1 MNSGDL
7 LRLAWQAV
15 WFHRQRSILTMLGI
29 LIGIASVILLTS
41 IGEGARVYILTQ
53 FTQFGT
59 TLVGINPGRVE
70 TTGLPGALG
79 TTIHPLTLADAAA
92 LARLRGVEH
101 ALPSVIGTAPVEQ
114 AGKTRNTFVYGVTEA
129 APEVFRMRVRGGR
142 FLPPLDP
149 DQGAPVAVLGPKLKR
164 ELFGEENC
172 LGRHVRISGQRFMVI
187 GFMEPKGQFL
197 GFDIDDS
204 VYIPV
209 ASARQLFNREALHE
223 IDVLIANS
231 TMIDPV
237 VKRIKEVLI
246 ERHGKEEDFTVTTQT
261 GMLETLDRVIRIVS
275 MAVGGIGAISL
286 LVGSI
291 GILTIMW
298 ISVNERTSEIGLARA
313 LGATPQQILAL
324 FLCEAA
330 LLSSFGGLLGVATGL
345 GVAQLLHLYVP
356 ALPVKTPIE
365 YVFLALVVSL
375 IVGFASGL
383 LPARRAA
390 ALDPVVALAAE

>member
-1 MNSGDL
+1 MNARDL

-15 WFHRQRSILTMLGI
+15 WFHRQRSILTMLGM

-59 TLVGINPGRVE
+59 TLVGINPGRIE

-92 LARLRGVEH
+92 LERIRGVERV
-101 ALPSVIGTAPVEQ
+101 LPNVVGTAPVEQ
-114 AGKTRNTFVYGVTEA
+114 AGKTRNTFVYGVTDA
-129 APEVFRMRVRGGR
+129 APQVLRMQVRGGR
-142 FLPPLDP
+142 FLPASDP
-149 DQGAPVAVLGPKLKR
+149 DQTAPVAVLGPKLKR
-164 ELFGEENC
+164 ELFGDETC

-187 GFMEPKGQFL
+187 GLMEPKGQFL

-223 IDVLIANS
+223 IDVLIANAS
-231 TMIDPV
+231 MIDSV
-237 VKRIKEVLI
+237 VKRIKGILI

-261 GMLETLDRVIRIVS
+261 GMLETLNRIIRIVS

-313 LGATPQQILAL
+313 LGATSNQILAL

-330 LLSSFGGLLGVATGL
+330 LLSTLGGILGVALGL
-345 GVAQLLHLYVP
+345 SVAQALHLYVP
-356 ALPVKTPIE
+356 ALPVETPVE
-365 YVFLALVVSL
+365 YVFLALAVSL
-375 IVGFASGL
+375 VVGFASGL
-383 LPARRAA
+383 LPARKAA
-390 ALDPVVALAAE
+390 SLDPVVALAAE

>member
-1 MNSGDL
+1 MNSRDI

-15 WFHRQRSILTMLGI
+15 WFHRQRSFLTMLGI

-59 TLVGINPGRVE
+59 TLVGISPGRIE

-79 TTIHPLTLADAAA
+79 TTIHPLTFADAAA
-92 LARLRGVEH
+92 LERIRGIERVM
-101 ALPSVIGTAPVEQ
+101 PVVIGTAPVGFT
-114 AGKTRNTFVYGVTEA
+114 GKTRNTFIYGVTDA
-129 APEVFRMRVRGGR
+129 APDVLRMRVRGGR
-142 FLPPLDP
+142 FLPALEP
-149 DQGAPVAVLGPKLKR
+149 DQTAPVAVLGPKLKR

-172 LGRHVRISGQRFMVI
+172 LGRHVRISGERFMVI
-187 GFMEPKGQFL
+187 GLMEPKGQFL

-209 ASARQLFNREALHE
+209 ASARQMFNREALHE
-223 IDVLIANS
+223 IDVLISNAS
-231 TMIDPV
+231 MIDTV
-237 VKRIKEVLI
+237 TRRIKDVLI
-246 ERHGKEEDFTVTTQT
+246 SRHNHEEDFTVTTQT
-261 GMLETLDRVIRIVS
+261 GMLDTLDRILRIVS

-313 LGATPQQILAL
+313 IGATPGQILLL
-324 FLCEAA
+324 FLSEAA
-330 LLSSFGGLLGVATGL
+330 LLSTLGGLFGVALGL
-345 GVAQLLHLYVP
+345 GIAHLLHLYVP
-356 ALPVKTPIE
+356 ALPVQTPVE
-365 YVFLALVVSL
+365 YVFMALGVSL
-375 IVGFASGL
+375 AVGLASGL
-383 LPARRAA
+383 LPARKAA